1 MPVVPSPLSA
11 LLAVPEAAALPLTR
25 RAFVAGAASAAAAV
39 ALGGC
44 SVEQPLEPTD
54 DVPADGEGPLSTAES
69 GVADTLTAAVAY
81 EDGTPNPIGCAS
93 GLFLAANW
101 HVFEGLYELDMHTY
115 RAELGLAAA
124 DPVQIDDLAFEVTL
138 REGTVFSDDSPLTVD
153 DVVNAFN
160 RNMADEL
167 YGPFLSFIRSVT
179 ATDDRTLRIAL
190 TAPMGSLLRER
201 LALVRIFPATATDE
215 ELTSRPIGS
224 GPWCYDTVNAA
235 DGGTITFTPNHR
247 YEGPYPAT
255 CNRMAW
261 SVILNDEER
270 TRALAEKRV
279 LAMEAAPEVLADAIA
294 EAGASV
300 DYVPGCNLPFLMF
313 NCARPPFDDTRV
325 RQALLYALDVDSM
338 IGQVMAGH
346 ARPATSLLP
355 DYFRGYHRAS
365 TVYSYDPEKARKL
378 LAEAGVEELALTLRV
393 NDNWVSALAPMII
406 EDWKAVGVTAEVV
419 PLDAAALFEDISTP
433 PEAATLLPF
442 DMVLSPGDPSCF
454 GNDPDLIMS
463 WWYGDNVWTRARTC
477 WAATPQFAEL
487 SELMAEAR
495 ASIDEAAQQDLWNQ
509 CFDIIAAEAP
519 LYPLFHRETA
529 TAYYD
534 GQLDGYDPIGATG
547 LLFLGTTPMKE
558 ARPI

>member
-270 TRALAEKRV
+270 TRALTEKRV

-393 NDNWVSALAPMII
+393 NDNWEI
-406 EDWKAVGVTAEVV
+406 G
-419 PLDAAALFEDISTP
+419 
-433 PEAATLLPF
+433 
-442 DMVLSPGDPSCF
+442 
-454 GNDPDLIMS
+454 
-463 WWYGDNVWTRARTC
+463 RA
-477 WAATPQFAEL
+477 
-487 SELMAEAR
+487 
-495 ASIDEAAQQDLWNQ
+495 
-509 CFDIIAAEAP
+509 
-519 LYPLFHRETA
+519 HV
-529 TAYYD
+529 
-534 GQLDGYDPIGATG
+534 
-547 LLFLGTTPMKE
+547 
-558 ARPI
+558 